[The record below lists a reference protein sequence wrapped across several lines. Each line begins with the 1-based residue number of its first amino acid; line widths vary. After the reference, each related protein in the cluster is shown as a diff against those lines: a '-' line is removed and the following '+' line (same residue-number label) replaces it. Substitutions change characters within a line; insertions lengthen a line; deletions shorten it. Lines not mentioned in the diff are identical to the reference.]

1 MAVVWVKS
9 LQRRQQLVKQTAQI
23 LCWHATD
30 LPWPLQLAVDAVR
43 ALVWMDRLVVLVVVP
58 TAPMT
63 VSPELRVKVARAA
76 VVQVTMRALV
86 RPPDG
91 AAAAVVVL
99 VA

>member
-1 MAVVWVKS
+1 M
-9 LQRRQQLVKQTAQI
+9 QI
-23 LCWHATD
+23 LYWHATD
-30 LPWPLQLAVDAVR
+30 LHWPLQLVVDAVR
-43 ALVWMDRLVVLVVVP
+43 VSVWMDRLVVLVEVP

-63 VSPELRVKVARAA
+63 VSPALRVKVAGAA

-86 RPPDG
+86 CPPDG